1 MPLSARKLVPS
12 SLRQQ
17 IVQEIREA
25 ILNRSLLP
33 GERLVERELAARLGA
48 SLTVT
53 REALI
58 QLEMEG
64 LIVKRPNATTHV
76 TQLSREDVEQIFA
89 VRRILERYAFQEAA
103 RKARPED
110 LRRLNDLHDKAMH
123 MAKRADACAYI
134 AADLKWHQAVWESG
148 GNHCLSESLK
158 RIALPLFGFSA
169 IAVAMQAGFDLCQDA
184 MSHAPLLAALNSH
197 DPEAAASAFDHLV
210 QIWEN
215 QWLDSSLNGSAL
227 RVSALR

>member
-1 MPLSARKLVPS
+1 MPLAARKLVPS

-17 IVQEIREA
+17 IVQEIRKA
-25 ILNRSLLP
+25 ILNRSLVP

-64 LIVKRPNATTHV
+64 LIVKKPNATTHV
-76 TQLSREDVEQIFA
+76 TQLSRDDVEQIFA
-89 VRRILERYAFQEAA
+89 VRRVLERFAFQEAA
-103 RKARPED
+103 RKSRADD
-110 LRRLNDLHDKAMH
+110 LRRLRDLHEKAIQV
-123 MAKRADACAYI
+123 ADTGDACAYI
-134 AADLKWHQAVWESG
+134 SADLNWHQAVWQAA

-169 IAVAMQAGFDLCQDA
+169 IAVATRSGFDLRQDA
-184 MSHAPLLAALNSH
+184 MSHAPLLAALAAH
-197 DPEAAASAFDHLV
+197 DPEAAAAAFDVFV
-210 QIWEN
+210 QVWEG
-215 QWLDSSLNGSAL
+215 QWLESSLPS
-227 RVSALR
+227 VSG